1 MAQITLNGNK
11 KEIQEGM
18 NLDALLGQME
28 LPKFFVVEKNLE
40 IIYKENYSSTVLSD
54 GDVLEIAAFCGGG

>member
-18 NLDALLGQME
+18 TLEALLGQME

-40 IIYKENYSSTVLSD
+40 IIYKENYSSTVLLD

>member
-18 NLDALLGQME
+18 TLEALLGQME